1 MWSGLFW
8 GLPTN
13 YSFPQNCL
21 WLTLTLHFVLSSYSC
36 CDLFWSCGNG
46 FWVTPPRKFRHP
58 GVFCDGHLREKNRP
72 HFRSFT
78 LWIRRNRMSG
88 FCMCLSIVPP
98 PAPPSNGLRPSCRKE
113 WFSERTLQQIFFVH
127 NKMFGHCFYNDQLLF
142 SENSSICDSRLFSI
156 FKNWTVMWSD
166 GMAKM

>member
-8 GLPTN
+8 GLPSN

-58 GVFCDGHLREKNRP
+58 GVFCDGHLRKKLGHILGLLRCE
-72 HFRSFT
+72 SEG
-78 LWIRRNRMSG
+78 IEMAMSG

-98 PAPPSNGLRPSCRKE
+98 HHPPWNGLRPSCRKE
-113 WFSERTLQQIFFVH
+113 WFSERTLQQIFFAL
-127 NKMFGHCFYNDQLLF
+127 NTMFGRCLRKFFNLWFTIIQHFQKL
-142 SENSSICDSRLFSI
+142 
-156 FKNWTVMWSD
+156 WTVMWSD